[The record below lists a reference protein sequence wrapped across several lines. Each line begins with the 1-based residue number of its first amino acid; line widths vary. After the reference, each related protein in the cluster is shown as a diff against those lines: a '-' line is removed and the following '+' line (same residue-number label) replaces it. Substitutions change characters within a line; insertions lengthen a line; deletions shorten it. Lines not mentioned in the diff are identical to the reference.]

1 MVQLALA
8 PRVPLTSKMEFA
20 PGGAATVPPQSLF
33 KLLGLAMIR
42 PAGSGSEKERPVSG
56 RAVVLVGSG
65 RWG

>member
-1 MVQLALA
+1 MAA
-8 PRVPLTSKMEFA
+8 NEPLTSKMEVA
-20 PGGAATVPPQSLF
+20 PGAAASVPPQSLF
-33 KLLGLAMIR
+33 KLLGLATIR